1 MDLGSIVVLLKLLG
15 ESEGLTTE
23 APQDIEY
30 LSVGDK
36 CPQFGKA
43 LPDGTVCIYGKV
55 QPRLD

>member
-1 MDLGSIVVLLKLLG
+1 MNVGAVIVMLKLLG
-15 ESEGLTTE
+15 ESGLTTE

-43 LPDGTVCIYGKV
+43 LPNGTICVYGKV
-55 QPRLD
+55 QPKLK